1 MIEGYMDGYDQVVA
15 KRDRTGEKQSRKIM
29 TRIYY
34 KVINRFVEDIE
45 LEDGVGDFRLLSQRA
60 VNSLTELDEC
70 NRFSKGLYEWIGYN
84 TKVFTYENVERED
97 GESKWSFGKLL
108 NYGIDGLLSFNTKP
122 LRAMIYLGLFVFF
135 VSILYI
141 TFIFAGIILN
151 GVNTPGYFSTIAAIL
166 LLGGIQ
172 LISIGVVGEYIGRI
186 YYEVKARP
194 KYIVQA
200 SNLSNDKVKSN
211 LSHDLDSNVTTE
223 DLNSNHFKYKR
234 HYRKDK
240 ELVNHR

>member
-1 MIEGYMDGYDQVVA
+1 MLVY
-15 KRDRTGEKQSRKIM
+15 
-29 TRIYY
+29 
-34 KVINRFVEDIE
+34 
-45 LEDGVGDFRLLSQRA
+45 
-60 VNSLTELDEC
+60 
-70 NRFSKGLYEWIGYN
+70 
-84 TKVFTYENVERED
+84 FT
-97 GESKWSFGKLL
+97 LH
-108 NYGIDGLLSFNTKP
+108 
-122 LRAMIYLGLFVFF
+122 LF
-135 VSILYI
+135 
-141 TFIFAGIILN
+141 FAGIILN